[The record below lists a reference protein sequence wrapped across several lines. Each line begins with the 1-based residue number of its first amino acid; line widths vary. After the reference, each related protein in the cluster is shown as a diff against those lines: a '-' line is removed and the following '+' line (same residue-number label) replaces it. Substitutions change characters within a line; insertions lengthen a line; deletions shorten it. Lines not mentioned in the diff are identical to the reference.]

1 MKFNTDL
8 LDEYAENEGYEDW
21 EIVPQNDES
30 PYFGDLIIRFIK

>member
-21 EIVPQNDES
+21 EIVPQSDES